1 MSKARIAGLIL
12 TAWMMAAA
20 ATAQTPAPYP
30 SSGPADWAA
39 VKAHADKAYTVA
51 GAQWRASADYFCQP
65 GARANKITDAP
76 VHPTKIFDN
85 VYVLGD
91 VGTVVYAVT
100 TPDGIVLIDSSYPTN
115 TEKLL
120 LPQMAQLGLDPAKV
134 THVLI
139 THGHA
144 DHYGGAG
151 YFQSKSGAKVVL
163 SPADW
168 DMVAAAKP
176 GPGTPP
182 PRRDVEIQDLKPVMA
197 GGLAFTPVLVPGHT
211 PGSLG
216 WIFPV
221 RDGGKAHMAA
231 LFGSTILTTE
241 RLTVD
246 TLTQELASWEK
257 FATTAK
263 AMKVDVELQNHALF
277 DNMPAKLDAAAAR
290 QPGQPNPFVVGAS
303 SYARFTG
310 TIIECLKADIARKG
324 GKA

>member
-20 ATAQTPAPYP
+20 ATAQTPTPYP

-51 GAQWRASADYFCQP
+51 GAQWRATADYFCQP

-76 VHPTKIFDN
+76 VHPAKIFDN

-211 PGSLG
+211 P
-216 WIFPV
+216 
-221 RDGGKAHMAA
+221 
-231 LFGSTILTTE
+231 E

-263 AMKVDVELQNHALF
+263 AMKVDVELQNHPLF